1 MPESAAI
8 DEALIDLL
16 NGDAELRAT
25 MPDGAF
31 FDAAPPDKTRF
42 VIVTLESHVDGAAFP
57 GVHAFEDLV
66 YAIEAVALTTI
77 ANANRDVRT
86 AAARIDTLL
95 DGNRTLTAPGYE
107 LMVMQ
112 RTGDRIRL
120 TEVDDLDPTIRWYHR
135 GWRYQIVMST

>member
-16 NGDAELRAT
+16 NGDTELRAT

-42 VIVTLESHVDGAAFP
+42 VVVTLESHDDGSAFQM
-57 GVHAFEDLV
+57 HAFEDLV
-66 YAIEAVALTTI
+66 YAVEAVALTTV

-95 DGNRTLTAPGYE
+95 DHGALDAPGYE

-120 TEVDDLDPTIRWYHR
+120 TEVDDLDSTIRWYHR
-135 GWRYQIVMST
+135 GWRYQIMMST